1 MKKNVLFFFALILA
15 FSACKKDP
23 VSTAKVCQKTVADIA
38 GNYALLK
45 IELASGTTFSDIT
58 TTYLQ
63 PCQLDDKLM
72 LNANGV
78 AGFVDEG
85 TICTPNG
92 SRNGTWSITTD
103 GKISIAGGSIS
114 VTSADIESF
123 DCNTLVLLANQTIAG
138 FPVQIRL
145 TIKK

>member
-1 MKKNVLFFFALILA
+1 MRKNILFIFALIFA

-23 VSTAKVCQKTVADIA
+23 VSSPKVCQKTVADIS
-38 GNYALLK
+38 GNYALIK
-45 IELASGTTFSDIT
+45 IELLSGASYSDIT

-85 TICTPNG
+85 IVCTPNG
-92 SRNGTWSITTD
+92 SRNGTWSIPAE
-103 GKISIAGGSIS
+103 GKITIAGGTIS
-114 VTSADIESF
+114 VTSADIVSF
-123 DCNTLVLLANQTIAG
+123 DCNTMVLFANQTFAG

>member
-1 MKKNVLFFFALILA
+1 MKKNILA
-15 FSACKKDP
+15 VLVIIIAFTACKKDP
-23 VSTAKVCQKTVADIA
+23 APAPKVCGKTVADIA
-38 GNYALLK
+38 GNYALIK
-45 IELASGTTFSDIT
+45 IELASGTSYSDIT

-72 LNANGV
+72 LNASGV

-92 SRNGTWSITTD
+92 SRNGIWSITTD
-103 GKISIAGGSIS
+103 GKITIAGGSIS
-114 VTSADIESF
+114 VTSADIVSF
-123 DCNTLVLLANQTIAG
+123 DCNTLVLLSNQNYGGYPI
-138 FPVQIRL
+138 QLRI